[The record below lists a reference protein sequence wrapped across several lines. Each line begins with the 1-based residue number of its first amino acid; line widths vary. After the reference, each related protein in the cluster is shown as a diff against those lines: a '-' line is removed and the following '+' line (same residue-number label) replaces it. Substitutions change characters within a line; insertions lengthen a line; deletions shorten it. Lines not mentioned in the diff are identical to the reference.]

1 MSHLI
6 VEGPEERPCGRTLE
20 HTTSHTPT
28 TPSTLPCH
36 TPSLPCP
43 PPLTLFFLPP
53 TTPAG
58 PGAIQGCR
66 RRSEHF
72 SQALGHFRRSP
83 QRQAFRIRQVKQG
96 QGSPWLHPVAHP
108 HPQRVRKA
116 TTGRPCSL
124 AVCWAL
130 SLA

>member
-1 MSHLI
+1 MFHLM
-6 VEGPEERPCGRTLE
+6 VKGPKEHPCERTLE
-20 HTTSHTPT
+20 HTTSTPPPHTH
-28 TPSTLPCH
+28 TLH

-43 PPLTLFFLPP
+43 LSHTLLPLPHP
-53 TTPAG
+53 TG
-58 PGAIQGCR
+58 PGAIQGRR

-96 QGSPWLHPVAHP
+96 QGSPWLHPVPYP

-116 TTGRPCSL
+116 ITGRPCSL

-130 SLA
+130 SRA